1 MEINI
6 TLDVQGATVEE
17 VRWLAG
23 LLAAQRTAPAPI
35 TVEVEKAAPA
45 APADEDKPKKAAKKP
60 AKKTARK
67 ADPAPEPE
75 PTPEPTAPADEDKPK
90 KAAKKPA
97 KKTARKADPA
107 PEPEPTPEP
116 TAPAEDETG
125 GATVEDET
133 VTPEAD
139 LLAVAV
145 ARATELIGAGEQ
157 DAIKTSLETAGARRV
172 GLLKGDQIQAFL
184 DALPEA

>member
-17 VRWLAG
+17 VQWLAG

-35 TVEVEKAAPA
+35 TVEAETATPA
-45 APADEDKPKKAAKKP
+45 APADEDKPKKAAKKAT
-60 AKKTARK
+60 AKKTAAKK
-67 ADPAPEPE
+67 ADPEPE
-75 PTPEPTAPADEDKPK
+75 PTPEPAAPV
-90 KAAKKPA
+90 
-97 KKTARKADPA
+97 
-107 PEPEPTPEP
+107 
-116 TAPAEDETG
+116 EDETG

-145 ARATELIGAGEQ
+145 ARATELIGVGEQ
-157 DAIKTSLETAGARRV
+157 DAIKTALEVAGARRV

-184 DALPEA
+184 DALPVA

>member
-6 TLDVQGATVEE
+6 TLDIQGATVEE
-17 VRWLAG
+17 VQWLAG

-35 TVEVEKAAPA
+35 TVEAVKAAPA
-45 APADEDKPKKAAKKP
+45 APADEDKPAKKTAKKP
-60 AKKTARK
+60 AAKKTPKK
-67 ADPAPEPE
+67 ADPEPE
-75 PTPEPTAPADEDKPK
+75 PTPEPAPVADETD
-90 KAAKKPA
+90 
-97 KKTARKADPA
+97 
-107 PEPEPTPEP
+107 
-116 TAPAEDETG
+116 

-157 DAIKTSLETAGARRV
+157 DAIKTALETAGARRV

-184 DALPEA
+184 DALPQEA

>member
-6 TLDVQGATVEE
+6 TLDLQGATVEE
-17 VRWLAG
+17 VQWLAG

-35 TVEVEKAAPA
+35 TVEAVKAAPA
-45 APADEDKPKKAAKKP
+45 APTTEVDEEKSAP
-60 AKKTARK
+60 KKTAK
-67 ADPAPEPE
+67 KSDPEPE
-75 PTPEPTAPADEDKPK
+75 PTPEP
-90 KAAKKPA
+90 
-97 KKTARKADPA
+97 
-107 PEPEPTPEP
+107 
-116 TAPAEDETG
+116 APAEDETG

-157 DAIKTSLETAGARRV
+157 DAIKTALETAGARRV

>member
-6 TLDVQGATVEE
+6 TLDVKGATVEE
-17 VRWLAG
+17 VQWLAG

-35 TVEVEKAAPA
+35 TVEVETATPA
-45 APADEDKPKKAAKKP
+45 APADEETPAPKKVAAKKP
-60 AKKTARK
+60 AKKTAK
-67 ADPAPEPE
+67 KTAKKSDPEPE
-75 PTPEPTAPADEDKPK
+75 PTPEP
-90 KAAKKPA
+90 
-97 KKTARKADPA
+97 
-107 PEPEPTPEP
+107 
-116 TAPAEDETG
+116 APAEDETG

-157 DAIKTSLETAGARRV
+157 DAIKTALEVAGARRV

>member
-17 VRWLAG
+17 VQWLAG

-35 TVEVEKAAPA
+35 VVEAEKAAPA
-45 APADEDKPKKAAKKP
+45 TTEVGDKPEPKKAAKKP
-60 AKKTARK
+60 ATKKTAKK
-67 ADPAPEPE
+67 ADPAPEP
-75 PTPEPTAPADEDKPK
+75 TPEPA
-90 KAAKKPA
+90 
-97 KKTARKADPA
+97 
-107 PEPEPTPEP
+107 
-116 TAPAEDETG
+116 APAEDETG

-157 DAIKTSLETAGARRV
+157 DAIKTALETAGARRV

>member
-17 VRWLAG
+17 VQWLAG
-23 LLAAQRTAPAPI
+23 LLAAQRTTPAPI
-35 TVEVEKAAPA
+35 TVDVEKAAPA
-45 APADEDKPKKAAKKP
+45 APADEDKPAKKAAKKP
-60 AKKTARK
+60 AAKKATPKK

-75 PTPEPTAPADEDKPK
+75 PTEA
-90 KAAKKPA
+90 
-97 KKTARKADPA
+97 
-107 PEPEPTPEP
+107 
-116 TAPAEDETG
+116 APAEDETG

-157 DAIKTSLETAGARRV
+157 DAIKTALETAGARRV

>member
-17 VRWLAG
+17 VQWLAG
-23 LLAAQRTAPAPI
+23 LLAASRTAPAPI
-35 TVEVEKAAPA
+35 TVEVEKAAPT
-45 APADEDKPKKAAKKP
+45 APADEEKPAPKKAAAKKP
-60 AKKTARK
+60 AKKTAK
-67 ADPAPEPE
+67 KSDPEPE
-75 PTPEPTAPADEDKPK
+75 PTPEP
-90 KAAKKPA
+90 
-97 KKTARKADPA
+97 
-107 PEPEPTPEP
+107 
-116 TAPAEDETG
+116 APAEDETG

-157 DAIKTSLETAGARRV
+157 DAIKTALEVAGARRV
-172 GLLKGDQIQAFL
+172 GLLEGDQIQAFL

>member
-6 TLDVQGATVEE
+6 TLDVKGATVEE
-17 VRWLAG
+17 VQWLAG

-35 TVEVEKAAPA
+35 SVDVEKATPA
-45 APADEDKPKKAAKKP
+45 APTTEVEDKP
-60 AKKTARK
+60 AKKATKKPAAKKTAAKK

-75 PTPEPTAPADEDKPK
+75 PTEA
-90 KAAKKPA
+90 
-97 KKTARKADPA
+97 
-107 PEPEPTPEP
+107 
-116 TAPAEDETG
+116 APAEDETG

-157 DAIKTSLETAGARRV
+157 DAIKTALETAGARRV
-172 GLLKGDQIQAFL
+172 GLLKGDQIQTFL

>member
-17 VRWLAG
+17 VQWLAG
-23 LLAAQRTAPAPI
+23 LLAAQRTTPAPI

-45 APADEDKPKKAAKKP
+45 APVEAEDKPKKAAKKT
-60 AKKTARK
+60 AKKTAKK
-67 ADPAPEPE
+67 ADPE
-75 PTPEPTAPADEDKPK
+75 PTPEPEPVADETD
-90 KAAKKPA
+90 
-97 KKTARKADPA
+97 
-107 PEPEPTPEP
+107 
-116 TAPAEDETG
+116 

-157 DAIKTSLETAGARRV
+157 YAIKTALETAGARRV

>member
-17 VRWLAG
+17 VQWLAG

-35 TVEVEKAAPA
+35 TVEVEKAAPT
-45 APADEDKPKKAAKKP
+45 APADEEKPAPKKAAAKKP
-60 AKKTARK
+60 AKKTAKK

-75 PTPEPTAPADEDKPK
+75 PTPEPAAPV
-90 KAAKKPA
+90 
-97 KKTARKADPA
+97 
-107 PEPEPTPEP
+107 
-116 TAPAEDETG
+116 EDETG

-157 DAIKTSLETAGARRV
+157 DAIKTALEVAGARRV
-172 GLLKGDQIQAFL
+172 GLLKGDQIQVFL

>member
-6 TLDVQGATVEE
+6 TLDVKGATVEE
-17 VRWLAG
+17 VQWLAG
-23 LLAAQRTAPAPI
+23 LLAASRTAPAPI
-35 TVEVEKAAPA
+35 TVDVEKAAPA
-45 APADEDKPKKAAKKP
+45 APADEDKP
-60 AKKTARK
+60 AKKTTKK
-67 ADPAPEPE
+67 ADPDPE
-75 PTPEPTAPADEDKPK
+75 PTPEPEPVADETD
-90 KAAKKPA
+90 
-97 KKTARKADPA
+97 
-107 PEPEPTPEP
+107 
-116 TAPAEDETG
+116 

-157 DAIKTSLETAGARRV
+157 DAIKTALETAGARRV

>member
-17 VRWLAG
+17 VQWLAG
-23 LLAAQRTAPAPI
+23 LLAASRTAPAPI
-35 TVEVEKAAPA
+35 TVDVEKAAPA
-45 APADEDKPKKAAKKP
+45 TEVEDKPAPKKTAAKKP
-60 AKKTARK
+60 AAKKTPKK
-67 ADPAPEPE
+67 ADPE
-75 PTPEPTAPADEDKPK
+75 PTPEP
-90 KAAKKPA
+90 
-97 KKTARKADPA
+97 
-107 PEPEPTPEP
+107 EPVT
-116 TAPAEDETG
+116 DETD

-157 DAIKTSLETAGARRV
+157 DAIKTALETAGARRV

>member
-6 TLDVQGATVEE
+6 TLDVQGASVEE
-17 VRWLAG
+17 VQWLAG

-35 TVEVEKAAPA
+35 TVDVEKAAPA
-45 APADEDKPKKAAKKP
+45 APADEDKPA
-60 AKKTARK
+60 
-67 ADPAPEPE
+67 
-75 PTPEPTAPADEDKPK
+75 PK

-97 KKTARKADPA
+97 AKKTAKKAD
-107 PEPEPTPEP
+107 PEPTPEP
-116 TAPAEDETG
+116 EPVADETD

-145 ARATELIGAGEQ
+145 ARATELIGADEQ
-157 DAIKTSLETAGARRV
+157 DAIKTALKAAGARRV
-172 GLLKGDQIQAFL
+172 GLLKGDQIQVFL

>member
-17 VRWLAG
+17 VQWLAG

-35 TVEVEKAAPA
+35 TVEAETATPA
-45 APADEDKPKKAAKKP
+45 APADEDKPAPKKTAKKP
-60 AKKTARK
+60 AAKKTAKK

-75 PTPEPTAPADEDKPK
+75 PTEA
-90 KAAKKPA
+90 
-97 KKTARKADPA
+97 
-107 PEPEPTPEP
+107 
-116 TAPAEDETG
+116 APAEDETD

-157 DAIKTSLETAGARRV
+157 DAIKTALETAGARRV

>member
-17 VRWLAG
+17 VQCLAG

-35 TVEVEKAAPA
+35 TVEAETAAPA
-45 APADEDKPKKAAKKP
+45 TPADEDKPKETAKKP
-60 AKKTARK
+60 AA
-67 ADPAPEPE
+67 
-75 PTPEPTAPADEDKPK
+75 K
-90 KAAKKPA
+90 KATPK
-97 KKTARKADPA
+97 KADPA

-157 DAIKTSLETAGARRV
+157 DAIKTALETAGARRV

>member
-6 TLDVQGATVEE
+6 TLDIQGATVEE
-17 VRWLAG
+17 VQWLAG

-35 TVEVEKAAPA
+35 TVEVDKAAPA
-45 APADEDKPKKAAKKP
+45 APVEAEDKPKKPAAKK
-60 AKKTARK
+60 ATKKTAKK

-75 PTPEPTAPADEDKPK
+75 STPEP
-90 KAAKKPA
+90 
-97 KKTARKADPA
+97 
-107 PEPEPTPEP
+107 
-116 TAPAEDETG
+116 APAEDETG

-157 DAIKTSLETAGARRV
+157 DAIKTALEVAGARRV

>member
-17 VRWLAG
+17 VQWLAG

-35 TVEVEKAAPA
+35 TVEAETATPA
-45 APADEDKPKKAAKKP
+45 APADEDKPAPKKTAKKP
-60 AKKTARK
+60 ATKKTAKK

-75 PTPEPTAPADEDKPK
+75 PTEA
-90 KAAKKPA
+90 
-97 KKTARKADPA
+97 
-107 PEPEPTPEP
+107 
-116 TAPAEDETG
+116 APAEDETG

-157 DAIKTSLETAGARRV
+157 DAIKTALETAGARRV

>member
-17 VRWLAG
+17 VQWLAG

-45 APADEDKPKKAAKKP
+45 APVEAEDKPKKTAKKP
-60 AKKTARK
+60 AAKKATPKK
-67 ADPAPEPE
+67 ADPALEPE
-75 PTPEPTAPADEDKPK
+75 PTEA
-90 KAAKKPA
+90 
-97 KKTARKADPA
+97 
-107 PEPEPTPEP
+107 
-116 TAPAEDETG
+116 APAEDETG

-145 ARATELIGAGEQ
+145 ARATELIGVGEQ
-157 DAIKTSLETAGARRV
+157 DAIKTALETAGARRV

>member
-6 TLDVQGATVEE
+6 TLDVKGATVEE
-17 VRWLAG
+17 VQWLAG

-35 TVEVEKAAPA
+35 TVEAETATPA
-45 APADEDKPKKAAKKP
+45 APADEDKPAPKKTAKKP
-60 AKKTARK
+60 APKKTAK
-67 ADPAPEPE
+67 KSDPEPE
-75 PTPEPTAPADEDKPK
+75 PTPEP
-90 KAAKKPA
+90 
-97 KKTARKADPA
+97 
-107 PEPEPTPEP
+107 
-116 TAPAEDETG
+116 APAEDETG

-157 DAIKTSLETAGARRV
+157 DAIKTALETAGARRV

-184 DALPEA
+184 DALPQEA

>member
-6 TLDVQGATVEE
+6 TLDVKGATVEE
-17 VRWLAG
+17 VQWLAG

-35 TVEVEKAAPA
+35 TVDVEKAAPA
-45 APADEDKPKKAAKKP
+45 APADEDKPAKKAAKKP
-60 AKKTARK
+60 AVKKTAKK

-75 PTPEPTAPADEDKPK
+75 PTPEPA
-90 KAAKKPA
+90 
-97 KKTARKADPA
+97 
-107 PEPEPTPEP
+107 
-116 TAPAEDETG
+116 APAEDETG

-157 DAIKTSLETAGARRV
+157 DAIKTALEVAGARRV
-172 GLLKGDQIQAFL
+172 GLLEGDQIQTFL

>member
-6 TLDVQGATVEE
+6 TLDVQGASVEE

-23 LLAAQRTAPAPI
+23 LLAAQRTTPAPI
-35 TVEVEKAAPA
+35 TVEVEKATPA
-45 APADEDKPKKAAKKP
+45 APVEAEDKPKKAAKKAA
-60 AKKTARK
+60 AKKTAKK

-75 PTPEPTAPADEDKPK
+75 PTPEP
-90 KAAKKPA
+90 AA
-97 KKTARKADPA
+97 T
-107 PEPEPTPEP
+107 E
-116 TAPAEDETG
+116 EDETG

-157 DAIKTSLETAGARRV
+157 DAIKTALEVAGARRV

>member
-6 TLDVQGATVEE
+6 TLDVQGASVEE
-17 VRWLAG
+17 VQWLAG

-35 TVEVEKAAPA
+35 TVEAVKAAPT
-45 APADEDKPKKAAKKP
+45 APADEEKPAPKKAAAKKP
-60 AKKTARK
+60 AKKTAK
-67 ADPAPEPE
+67 KSDPEPE
-75 PTPEPTAPADEDKPK
+75 PTPEP
-90 KAAKKPA
+90 
-97 KKTARKADPA
+97 
-107 PEPEPTPEP
+107 
-116 TAPAEDETG
+116 APAEDETG

-157 DAIKTSLETAGARRV
+157 DAIKTALEVAGARRV
-172 GLLKGDQIQAFL
+172 GLLKGDQIQTFL

>member
-6 TLDVQGATVEE
+6 TLDVKGATVEE
-17 VRWLAG
+17 VQWLAG

-35 TVEVEKAAPA
+35 TVEAVKAAPA
-45 APADEDKPKKAAKKP
+45 APADEDKPAKKTPKKPAAKKTP
-60 AKKTARK
+60 KK
-67 ADPAPEPE
+67 ADPEPE
-75 PTPEPTAPADEDKPK
+75 PTHEPA
-90 KAAKKPA
+90 
-97 KKTARKADPA
+97 
-107 PEPEPTPEP
+107 
-116 TAPAEDETG
+116 APAEDETD

-133 VTPEAD
+133 VTPKAD

-157 DAIKTSLETAGARRV
+157 DAIKTALETAGARRV

>member
-6 TLDVQGATVEE
+6 TLDVRGATVEE
-17 VRWLAG
+17 VQWLAG

-35 TVEVEKAAPA
+35 TVDVEKAAPA
-45 APADEDKPKKAAKKP
+45 AEVKDKPAPKKTAAKKP
-60 AKKTARK
+60 AAKKTAPKK
-67 ADPAPEPE
+67 ADPDPE
-75 PTPEPTAPADEDKPK
+75 PTPEPEPVADETD
-90 KAAKKPA
+90 
-97 KKTARKADPA
+97 
-107 PEPEPTPEP
+107 
-116 TAPAEDETG
+116 

-157 DAIKTSLETAGARRV
+157 DAIKTALKVAGARRV

-184 DALPEA
+184 DALPGA

>member
-6 TLDVQGATVEE
+6 TLDVKGATVEE
-17 VRWLAG
+17 VQWLAG

-35 TVEVEKAAPA
+35 TVEAETATPA
-45 APADEDKPKKAAKKP
+45 APADEDKPAKKTAKKP
-60 AKKTARK
+60 AAKKTAK
-67 ADPAPEPE
+67 KSDPEPE
-75 PTPEPTAPADEDKPK
+75 PTPEPEPVADETD
-90 KAAKKPA
+90 
-97 KKTARKADPA
+97 
-107 PEPEPTPEP
+107 
-116 TAPAEDETG
+116 

-157 DAIKTSLETAGARRV
+157 DAIKTALETAGARRV

>member
-17 VRWLAG
+17 VQWLAG

-35 TVEVEKAAPA
+35 VVEAEKAAPA
-45 APADEDKPKKAAKKP
+45 TEAEDKPKKATKKAA
-60 AKKTARK
+60 AKKTAKK
-67 ADPAPEPE
+67 ADPEPEPE
-75 PTPEPTAPADEDKPK
+75 PTPEPA
-90 KAAKKPA
+90 
-97 KKTARKADPA
+97 
-107 PEPEPTPEP
+107 
-116 TAPAEDETG
+116 APAEDEIG

-157 DAIKTSLETAGARRV
+157 DAIKTALEVAGARRV

>member
-17 VRWLAG
+17 VQWLAG

-35 TVEVEKAAPA
+35 TVEVEKATPA
-45 APADEDKPKKAAKKP
+45 APVEAEDKPKKAAKKAA
-60 AKKTARK
+60 AKKTAKK

-75 PTPEPTAPADEDKPK
+75 PTPEP
-90 KAAKKPA
+90 AA
-97 KKTARKADPA
+97 T
-107 PEPEPTPEP
+107 E
-116 TAPAEDETG
+116 EDETG

-157 DAIKTSLETAGARRV
+157 DAIKTALEVAGARRV

>member
-17 VRWLAG
+17 VQWLAG

-35 TVEVEKAAPA
+35 TVEAEKAAPT
-45 APADEDKPKKAAKKP
+45 APVEAEDKPAKKAAKKP
-60 AKKTARK
+60 AAKKATPKK
-67 ADPAPEPE
+67 ADPE
-75 PTPEPTAPADEDKPK
+75 PTPEP
-90 KAAKKPA
+90 
-97 KKTARKADPA
+97 
-107 PEPEPTPEP
+107 EPV
-116 TAPAEDETG
+116 ADETG

-157 DAIKTSLETAGARRV
+157 DAIKTALETAGARRV

>member
-6 TLDVQGATVEE
+6 TLDIQGATVEE
-17 VRWLAG
+17 VQWLAG

-35 TVEVEKAAPA
+35 TVEVDKAAPA
-45 APADEDKPKKAAKKP
+45 APVEAEDKPKKPAAKK
-60 AKKTARK
+60 ATKKTAKK

-75 PTPEPTAPADEDKPK
+75 PTP
-90 KAAKKPA
+90 
-97 KKTARKADPA
+97 A

-116 TAPAEDETG
+116 APEEDETG

-157 DAIKTSLETAGARRV
+157 DAIKTALEVAGARRV
-172 GLLKGDQIQAFL
+172 GLLKGNQIQAFL
-184 DALPEA
+184 DALPQEA

>member
-6 TLDVQGATVEE
+6 TLDVKGATVEE
-17 VRWLAG
+17 VQWLAG

-35 TVEVEKAAPA
+35 TVEAETATPA
-45 APADEDKPKKAAKKP
+45 APADEDKPAPKKTAKKP
-60 AKKTARK
+60 AAKKTAAKK

-75 PTPEPTAPADEDKPK
+75 PTEA
-90 KAAKKPA
+90 
-97 KKTARKADPA
+97 
-107 PEPEPTPEP
+107 
-116 TAPAEDETG
+116 APAEDETG

-157 DAIKTSLETAGARRV
+157 DAIKTALETVGARRV
-172 GLLKGDQIQAFL
+172 GRLEGDQIQAFL